1 VLVVAVALGGCA
13 AAIDPWQDARIE
25 AEVKARLVAQRT
37 SNLTQLGVQSREGT
51 VFLTGTVESTDQK
64 TLAEALA
71 KGVGGVSRV
80 VDRLE
85 IRPAPD

>member
-1 VLVVAVALGGCA
+1 MLVVAVALGGCA
-13 AAIDPWQDARIE
+13 AAFDPWQDARIE

-37 SNLTQLGVQSREGT
+37 SNLTQLGVASREGT
-51 VFLTGTVESTDQK
+51 VFLTGAVESTDQK
-64 TLAEALA
+64 ALAEALA
-71 KGVGGVSRV
+71 KGVGGVRGV